1 MRIDSATTGN
11 RSKRSSR
18 LRRSRASNA
27 NSLRPTTSKVKL
39 AIFSMLGP
47 EGIHG
52 LRVLDIYA
60 GTGAL
65 GIEAL
70 QRGATSATFIEQ
82 NSLQC
87 TNIKKTLEKHRLTT
101 RGNIRKGK
109 ALNAVCSLKSEFD
122 LVFADPP
129 YELVEFEKLFER
141 IHTKALLSKDAIAFL
156 EHSKKTDLPD
166 LLPGLKL
173 SKQRLYGDTAISIYR
188 SDSSTTTPRVKE
200 VK

>member
-1 MRIDSATTGN
+1 
-11 RSKRSSR
+11 
-18 LRRSRASNA
+18 
-27 NSLRPTTSKVKL
+27 
-39 AIFSMLGP
+39 MLGP
-47 EGIHG
+47 KGTHG

-70 QRGATSATFIEQ
+70 QRGATSVTFIEQ
-82 NSLQC
+82 NAHQC
-87 TNIKKTLEKHRLTT
+87 KNIKKSLEKHRLTT

-129 YELVEFEKLFER
+129 YELVEFEKLFKR
-141 IHTKALLSKDAIAFL
+141 IDAKDLLSKDAIAFL

-188 SDSSTTTPRVKE
+188 SDSSAITPSFKE